1 MELTGHKVKLRI
13 LTFEDRAALLKAA
26 ADGALWQSPYTIV
39 PNADSIDTYLSTALK
54 GYSEGS
60 VLPFVIELTGTQKV
74 IGTTRFWK
82 IDPQNRQCEIGY
94 TWIAASWQRTFVN
107 TEIKYLMLQYAF
119 EIRQFIRV
127 QFTTDVLNTQSQKAI
142 LRIGAKEEGIIRYER
157 IMPNGRKRDSVR
169 YSIIED
175 EWVDV
180 KALLTFLKSPPQYN
194 QA

>member
-1 MELTGHKVKLRI
+1 MELINHKIKLRI
-13 LTFEDRAALLKAA
+13 LTFEDRAALLEAA
-26 ADGALWQSPYTIV
+26 ADGALWQSPYTVV
-39 PNADSIDTYLSTALK
+39 PNTDSIDAYLSVALK

-60 VLPFVIELTGTQKV
+60 VLPFVIELMGTQKI
-74 IGTTRFWK
+74 IGATRFWK

-119 EIRQFIRV
+119 ETRQFIRV

-180 KALLTFLKSPPQYN
+180 KANLLEMLR
-194 QA
+194 